1 MALTAHVAL
10 FQNRHHVPR
19 FVKDYIYEEKKG
31 GWDMMDI
38 WEFQRVAL
46 HKFSQLKAKGVTY
59 VSIYLSGLTS
69 AVIAALNAAHAAG
82 IKCKL
87 FHYSFLTDRWLPQ
100 QLDFLS
106 DDCNGALTVAER
118 DMWEED
124 RIEKEK
130 MSVNEYKEF
139 CTYVKAYRDALD
151 KYKDTVTE
159 WHIVRANILYALPS
173 RHRREYVELMRV
185 YLCPQTL
192 EETQMAKEV
201 SYNVRLRNYMSAQ
214 REQERQRK
222 ESDARSRGGYCSKP
236 PVKKYKK
243 QRR

>member
-1 MALTAHVAL
+1 
-10 FQNRHHVPR
+10 
-19 FVKDYIYEEKKG
+19 
-31 GWDMMDI
+31 
-38 WEFQRVAL
+38 
-46 HKFSQLKAKGVTY
+46 
-59 VSIYLSGLTS
+59 
-69 AVIAALNAAHAAG
+69 
-82 IKCKL
+82 
-87 FHYSFLTDRWLPQ
+87 
-100 QLDFLS
+100 
-106 DDCNGALTVAER
+106 
-118 DMWEED
+118 MWEED

-159 WHIVRANILYALPS
+159 WHIVRSNIMYALPS

-201 SYNVRLRNYMSAQ
+201 SYNVRLRNYMSTQ

-222 ESDARSRGGYCSKP
+222 ESDARSGGGYCSKP